1 MLVLPDVEL
10 SPCLASPSS
19 LLSAE
24 VEPPSWGGSVRLV
37 VMGVDLD
44 EDAMPDC

>member
-1 MLVLPDVEL
+1 MLVLSDFEL

-24 VEPPSWGGSVRLV
+24 VEPPSWEGLVRLV
-37 VMGVDLD
+37 GVGVNLD